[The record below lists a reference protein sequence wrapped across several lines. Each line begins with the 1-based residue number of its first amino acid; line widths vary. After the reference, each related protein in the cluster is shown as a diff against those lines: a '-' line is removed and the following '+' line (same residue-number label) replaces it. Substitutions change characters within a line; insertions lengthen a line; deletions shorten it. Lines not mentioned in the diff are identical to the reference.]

1 MGSGKKKERLAEGK
15 KSEKGNEVA
24 DHSKPMVDVLFPP
37 EEKNGKNASED
48 DNSAPEHL
56 VNLIEE
62 KNFPEKKKKKER
74 KKERNLKKPFTEAWV

>member
-1 MGSGKKKERLAEGK
+1 VGSGKKKERLAEGK

-24 DHSKPMVDVLFPP
+24 DHSKPVVDVLFPP

-62 KNFPEKKKKKER
+62 KIFLRKKKER
-74 KKERNLKKPFTEAWV
+74 KKERKKEI

>member
-62 KNFPEKKKKKER
+62 KIFLRKKKER
-74 KKERNLKKPFTEAWV
+74 KKERKKEI